1 MRLSDFQALLF
12 QQMERL
18 RLPQP
23 LLASSDPSA
32 EAPESATGTSPF
44 LRRLRVAVW
53 IGFTLL
59 ASLIVGVAISLIR
72 FDREQAL
79 QRAESELLSLTR
91 VLEEHVARSFGETE
105 GAVAE
110 VAGILAA
117 RASVEAFGERELQS
131 LLRQRAQHLPEAEYL
146 FVEREDGS
154 LAADSS
160 SPSPAE
166 KGATPPP
173 RRSIPHLL
181 KDDVEIG
188 SPIRSPLSGHWVTP
202 LTRQVF
208 DPAGKYLGTAG
219 AAMSHSYF
227 EGVYRELQLAARD
240 TILILHAT
248 RAITLIHHP
257 QADALIGRSVADSPA
272 IGADNDQRSMV
283 VTGSSG
289 SDPAERITA
298 YRRLADR
305 PLIVGTSR
313 PIEDALADF
322 YEHRRRIAAGA
333 VLMLTLVGALA
344 LLLHRDATRRDEE
357 RQALAELNATL
368 EDRVRVRTEELEQS
382 NRELLSFSYSVSHDL
397 RAPLRAI
404 NGFSHAL
411 AEDYGER
418 LDDIGRNYL
427 ERLRKASLRMGEL
440 IDELQKL
447 AGVSRHTLRIE
458 ATDVSAIAQEIL
470 DDLAS
475 TSPDR
480 TVQGH
485 VDSGLSADAD
495 PTLIR
500 NALENLLGNAW
511 KFSRDS
517 HPAIIQVGGR
527 PHGDEKLFYV
537 TDNGVGFD
545 MAHAGKLFQPF
556 QQLHKRDGFEG
567 SGIGL
572 ASVRRIVERHGGSV
586 WAESSPGAGTT
597 IFFTLPRSPAMV
609 RRPRERL
616 QG

>member
-1 MRLSDFQALLF
+1 
-12 QQMERL
+12 MERL

-23 LLASSDPSA
+23 AVASPASSA
-32 EAPESATGTSPF
+32 VAPEFTTGARPA
-44 LRRLRVAVW
+44 LRRLRAAIW
-53 IGFTLL
+53 MGFTLL

-72 FDREQAL
+72 FDRDQAL
-79 QRAESELLSLTR
+79 HRAESDLLSLTR

-110 VAGILAA
+110 VAGILAT
-117 RASVEAFGERELQS
+117 RTSIEAFGERELQG
-131 LLRQRAQHLPEAEYL
+131 LLRQRAAHLPEAEYL

-160 SPSPAE
+160 DPAPAE
-166 KGATPPP
+166 KSAEQRP
-173 RRSIPHLL
+173 RRPIPHLL
-181 KDDVEIG
+181 KDDIEIG
-188 SPIRSPLSGHWVTP
+188 SPIRSPVSGLWITP

-208 DPAGKYLGTAG
+208 DPSGKYLGTAG

-227 EGVYRELQLAARD
+227 EGVYRDLQLAARD
-240 TILILHAT
+240 TILILHAA

-257 QADALIGRSVADSPA
+257 QDDRLIGLSVASSPA
-272 IGADNDQRSMV
+272 VGAGNKRSMV
-283 VTGSSG
+283 VTGASE

-298 YRRLADR
+298 YRRLADH

-313 PIEDALADF
+313 PVEDALADF
-322 YEHRRRIAAGA
+322 YEHRRRIMAGTA
-333 VLMLTLVGALA
+333 LMLALVGALA
-344 LLLHRDATRRDEE
+344 RLLHRDATRRDEE

-368 EDRVRVRTEELEQS
+368 EDRVRLRTEELEQS

-418 LDDIGRNYL
+418 LDAIGRNYL

-447 AGVSRHTLRIE
+447 AGVSRHTLRIDM
-458 ATDVSAIAQEIL
+458 TDISVIAREIL
-470 DDLAS
+470 DDLAA
-475 TSPDR
+475 TSPER
-480 TVQGH
+480 TVQSH
-485 VDSGLSADAD
+485 VDPGLSADAD

-500 NALENLLGNAW
+500 NALQNLLGNAW

-527 PHGDEKLFYV
+527 PHGDEKLFFV

-572 ASVRRIVERHGGSV
+572 ASVRRIIERHGGSV

-597 IFFTLPRSPAMV
+597 VFFTLPRSPAMV